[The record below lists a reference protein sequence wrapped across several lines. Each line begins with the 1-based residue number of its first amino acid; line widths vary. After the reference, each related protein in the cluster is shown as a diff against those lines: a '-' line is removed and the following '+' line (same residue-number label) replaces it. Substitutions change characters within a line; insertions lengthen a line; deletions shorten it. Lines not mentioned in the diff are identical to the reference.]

1 LTELSFP
8 PIIDEPLM
16 QLPRRGQPAPMGVLY
31 DTSLDGGVDQ
41 VLALAM
47 LFGFAANQQVRV
59 PSVSTSRFN
68 LKNAAFLDAVARFFA
83 AELAGDFVQ
92 NKIPLPIGMSSSGK
106 QTDAVP
112 AMLSAPLTK
121 MGGGDT
127 PAYPRGIEKLND
139 TADPVALMRNAL
151 TGQMDQNGA
160 VILAG
165 QPANLLSLL
174 ANPDAR
180 TWPARKVRVLTIAGG
195 RFVGDAADPVIKADI
210 PGFRKLLAE
219 WPTRIVMAG
228 AELNEALP
236 FPGSSLDAIASWAPN
251 HPVVDAYRAFKPM
264 PYDAPT
270 QALAAVL
277 STVKP
282 EDNYF
287 ALSEPGTITVLDN
300 GRTRF
305 TPAADGRHHYLV
317 AKPDQKERVL
327 DTYVKLITTQP
338 PPPPARGRRGG
349 QPPAPTPPA
358 ETPPLRGRGAAGVAP
373 FVLLAATAAGLML
386 GAPARISGQADEFN
400 TAVRPVLAQ
409 TCAGCHGDQRP
420 AGGMSVTGLTSAD
433 SLVQHREVWEA
444 ILHRLRAGDM
454 PPPGTRRPDAA
465 QMAAMTGYIE
475 RAFERADAATKP
487 DPGRMTA
494 HRLNRSEYTNT
505 IRDLLG
511 VRFQAEKDFPADD
524 SSDGFDNI
532 GDVLTV
538 SPLLMERYLS
548 AAERIARWA
557 LSTEIPAKPLEV
569 GYLDREKRIRRLDR
583 STIEAEHRVE
593 FPGEYI
599 VRFGLPGE
607 RPPIEGFDAA
617 PVTLGLWMDGT
628 LLATQSIET
637 KPSGLVYFN
646 PYSEEEFRLFLPEGD
661 HVFRAAFIDDGF
673 VRMLPQ
679 NEAYSRRVNKFLDA
693 IVFVGPFPSTTEK
706 DTRKRILTCNPESG
720 RACVEQIITDLARRA
735 YRRPPTRREID
746 SLIGFVDRAVAGGQT
761 AEQGVQLAIQAML
774 VSPNFLFRVERDPD
788 PRDPALV
795 HEVSPF
801 ELASRVSYFL
811 WSSMPD
817 DQLLALAESGK
828 LTDPRVLAA
837 QVDRMLADPR
847 ASGFAANFAGQWL
860 ETRNLDSVKP
870 DPDKFKEW
878 TPELREAMKAET
890 TLFFEYVLRENRPVS
905 DFLNANYT
913 FLNERLAEHYGIDGV
928 TGSDFRRVPLTTD
941 RRGGVLSQ
949 AGVLTVSSYPTRT
962 SPVIRGKYVLQNLL
976 GIPPAPPPVDVP
988 ALEES
993 AGAEGRSMRE
1003 QLEEHR
1009 RNPTCAACHRNMDP
1023 LGFGLENYDAIGRWR
1038 DAEGPHQVDASGALP
1053 DGQKFA
1059 TAGEMRALLVSQLPQ
1074 FSRTLTQKMLTY
1086 ALRRG
1091 LKPYDRRTIDSIHR
1105 AVAADGY
1112 HFRTLVHE
1120 IVKSLPFQARRG
1132 EDVAGGLR

>member
-1 LTELSFP
+1 MHA
-8 PIIDEPLM
+8 M
-16 QLPRRGQPAPMGVLY
+16 QFSRRGQPAPLGVLY
-31 DTSLDGGVDQ
+31 DSSLDGGVDQ

-47 LFGFAANQQVRV
+47 LFGFAATQQIRV

-92 NKIPLPIGMSSSGK
+92 NKIPLPIGMHSAGR

-112 AMLSAPLTK
+112 PMLSAALAK
-121 MGGGDT
+121 AGAEGVLV
-127 PAYPRGIEKLND
+127 YPRGIEKLND

-151 TGQMDQNGA
+151 TGQTDQNGA
-160 VILAG
+160 IVLAG
-165 QPANLLSLL
+165 APVNLLSLM
-174 ANPDAR
+174 ANPDGR
-180 TWPARKVRVLTIAGG
+180 NWPVKKVRVLTIAGG
-195 RFVGDAADPVIKADI
+195 RFDGGAADPVIRADVA
-210 PGFRKLLAE
+210 GFRKLLAE
-219 WPTRIVMAG
+219 WPTKIVMAG

-236 FPGSSLDAIASWAPN
+236 FPGSSLDTIAEWAPN

-270 QALAAVL
+270 QTLAAVL
-277 STVKP
+277 STVTP
-282 EDNYF
+282 EENYF
-287 ALSEPGTITVLDN
+287 ALSEPGTITILDN

-305 TPAADGRHHYLV
+305 TPAPDGRHHHLI
-317 AKPDQKERVL
+317 ARPEQRERVL

-349 QPPAPTPPA
+349 QPPPPTPPA
-358 ETPPLRGRGAAGVAP
+358 QTPPARGAGAAGAAP
-373 FVLLAATAAGLML
+373 LFLLAATAASLML
-386 GAPARISGQADEFN
+386 CAPVRISGQADEFDA
-400 TAVRPVLAQ
+400 TVRPVLTQ
-409 TCAGCHGDQRP
+409 TCVQCHGDQRP
-420 AGGMSVTGLTSAD
+420 AGGMSVTELTSAD
-433 SLVQHREVWEA
+433 SLVRHRDVWEA
-444 ILHRLRAGDM
+444 ILLRLRAGDM
-454 PPPGTRRPDAA
+454 PPAGTRRPDPA
-465 QMAAMTGYIE
+465 QMTAMTGYIE
-475 RAFERADAATKP
+475 RAFERADAFTKP

-511 VRFQAEKDFPADD
+511 VHFRAEKDFPADD

-557 LSTEIPAKPLEV
+557 ISTEIPGKPLEV
-569 GYLDREKRIRRLDR
+569 GYLDRERRIRRLDR

-607 RPPIEGFDAA
+607 RLPIDGFEAA
-617 PVTLGLWMDGT
+617 PVTLGFWMDGK
-628 LLATQSIET
+628 LLSTQTAET

-646 PYSEEEFRLFLPEGD
+646 PYSEEEVRLSLPEGD
-661 HVFRAAFIDDGF
+661 HVFRAGFIDDGF

-679 NEAYSRRVNKFLDA
+679 TEAYSRRVNKFLDS
-693 IVFVGPFPSTTEK
+693 IVFVGPFPSTAEK
-706 DTRKRILTCNPESG
+706 ESRKKILTCDPESG
-720 RACVEQIITDLARRA
+720 RTCVEDIITGLARRA

-746 SLIGFVDRAVAGGQT
+746 SLIGFVDRAKGGGQS
-761 AEQGVQLAIQAML
+761 AEQGIQLAIQAML

-817 DQLLALAESGK
+817 DTLLELAQSGELAK
-828 LTDPRVLAA
+828 PAVLEA

-847 ASGFAANFAGQWL
+847 AAGFAANFAGQWL

-878 TPELREAMKAET
+878 NPELREAMKTET
-890 TLFFEYVLRENRPVS
+890 TMFFEHVLRENRPVS

-913 FLNERLAEHYGIDGV
+913 FLNERLAAHYGIGGV
-928 TGSDFRRVPLTTD
+928 TGSEFRRVPLTTD

-976 GIPPAPPPVDVP
+976 GIPPAPPPADVP

-993 AGAEGRSMRE
+993 AGAGERSMRE
-1003 QLEEHR
+1003 QLDVHR

-1038 DAEGPHQVDASGALP
+1038 DMDGQYPVDASGALP
-1053 DGQKFA
+1053 DGQRFT

-1091 LKPYDRRTIDSIHR
+1091 LKPYDRRTVDGIHR

-1112 HFRTLVHE
+1112 HFRTMVHQ